1 MEKCAD
7 WLGCDGYEQPS
18 VGDTIVA
25 LAGSGNYKS
34 QVCAVSGLLYNGG
47 KIAGFAYAGLL
58 GLIIGNNIGQALECL
73 YVWMKS
79 GSAKKKAEKY
89 HICLDERSQGH
100 PLPYTDRQIAKLL
113 DLMNKLPTV
122 ENIVAAYDKLCVRD
136 NYGRYDFLP
145 RGTVFDDVIIDH
157 APGYIYVL
165 CASVYS
171 ACPCIYNIQHG
182 TLEEPDYI
190 KDENGV
196 IVMENGELQMRNKE
210 TYQKRYAKHC
220 RVMRFRDLYEQ
231 TNDLPNIFHFSC
243 NDMVGYSKGK
253 LPITAPIV
261 QCIEGTARNIFEMP
275 ILGHTYITTYKE
287 NTIDYYKNDYKL
299 VNDIVTGIE
308 NVIGVDKNGNI
319 RRTQSDIN
327 ARLARDF
334 TIPERIKIYHLLR
347 DLWTKE
353 NAVKIE
359 YTVGAGGNCI
369 SNGYRKY
376 AFTQSNVT
384 FLDKYFDNP
393 SVHPMMFCCDSEFQ
407 TKVDNTSAYSCSGIP
422 PVCRDPV
429 KHDYSGVKVCER
441 DDDITTDRNNTS
453 PKKGKKFIH
462 YFNGS
467 LSRTFD
473 KEDSQIDATTFP
485 TTDIFEYYEEAKEF
499 RDGLKEKY
507 QTISRIYNAVD
518 GTEFQERNFKL
529 EYTLFD
535 IFRNRIKAVAGIFLV
550 LWLFIIGWKFINGDT
565 KLLKPDEFL
574 KMFVKM
580 ALCWLIVFD
589 DGAKNQLFRLVMQVA
604 QGSVTAV
611 DGVFGTIRDKKNNL
625 VEKACSFGND
635 IAYSAVT
642 KDKGFGPIGSDGR
655 CNQDFPACLP
665 PAGKT
670 LAESDL
676 PGKCYGVVE
685 GGQCHYYGLTCE
697 LNGVVQPKAFHCERH
712 LVRDGVI
719 TDVCLQGHCD
729 TRGVDFIP
737 VPPFSRPYKY
747 YVRKD
752 RTATSTAGIRELK
765 PKCCDSGSIGNK
777 CDSETEPRQIYSQS
791 LNQAVYVCPSG
802 KKMSAGYKLADLI
815 QSGIIEDKPEDKRPF
830 FQLYNEQMHPSPLL
844 KKGDIVPSDIGD
856 LIVPTSVADIDI
868 NGRVVDLDFVDA
880 NQGTDLYQRFQYS
893 KYLVSKVNAANAKA
907 NYPNIVE
914 NGFWHN
920 YAHIGFWDKIDCK
933 IIQYLTFSMSGNG
946 LDNTLADAV
955 EHMKTGD
962 DDALVTDL
970 LNGLLQVAKF
980 LILAFPFGV
989 IAFCLFLALG
999 VVMFMM
1005 LARATQKYCVC
1016 IFNLVL
1022 TIYLSPI
1029 VFIMYL
1035 FDATKKAMTTFI
1047 DDIKAN
1053 VTGSITPFIT
1063 LSLFLFVLD
1072 WLMFGDEDKYI
1083 TEHMFSG
1090 NGVSSECYDGNESD
1104 APIACLTRK
1113 LLDRFKLVAIFQM
1126 FIGRGPMV
1134 SGLTYKM
1141 MWFLLLKLLVAL
1153 VIFMIMMGIC
1163 DAIESSIQG
1172 MIGAE
1177 PDTKIGVGFEG
1188 KASEAYKSG
1197 IDAFKESASTI
1208 GSIYK
1213 NVGKGIYNAVKGI
1226 AGGGKG
1232 KNTQTNENNS
1242 GQMGEHQSGYN
1253 QGFNDGSNR
1262 SGFIGREGTG
1272 GLNALGTGGANMN
1285 NMFGQGGGQSGK
1297 GGGLDDIG
1305 SQFDSMFGRGNNF
1318 IGRRG
1323 AQSGIPGNPMNSGG
1337 QNDYLQGYNK
1347 GFSDGSSRSGGAGGN
1362 KSGGGQQ
1369 GFTGAVK
1376 ELFNSN
1382 STKGV
1387 GSRLADVGK
1396 AAGNGIIKGANATI
1410 DGLVNY
1416 GDFVSKNMRRLR
1428 QEQAAGQKLQE
1439 EQNNAKDNNKSG
1451 ESGTN
1456 SNQNSSHEETY
1467 GVGSDL
1473 LDNMRAK
1480 AVSDYMQN
1488 KGANRSG
1495 VPKDSNDDG
1504 RDDKGKSKWNLFG
1517 GLMNLPSF
1525 GGSRHGAA
1533 ASKSDQM
1540 ASGYSAQRTDFVN
1553 QISNNVHT
1561 QNIKQQTN
1569 TSKETQITN
1578 ETVKGQDKVN
1588 VKETR
1593 VYVKG
1598 NNGNKNNNDN

>member
-1 MEKCAD
+1 MLIGLD
-7 WLGCDGYEQPS
+7 VMDMSNLLLGIPLLPLLE
-18 VGDTIVA
+18 VA
-25 LAGSGNYKS
+25 I
-34 QVCAVSGLLYNGG
+34 SGLLYNGG
-47 KIAGFAYAGLL
+47 KIGGYAYAGLL

-79 GSAKKKAEKY
+79 GSAKKTAEKY

-122 ENIVAAYDKLCVRD
+122 ENIVDAYDKLCVRD

-145 RGTVFDDVIIDH
+145 RGTVFDNVIIDH

-243 NDMVGYSKGK
+243 NDMVGYSKGR

-287 NTIDYYKNDYKL
+287 NTIDYYKNDYTL
-299 VNDIVTGIE
+299 VNNIVTDIE

-327 ARLARDF
+327 VHLARDF

-347 DLWTKE
+347 DLWKEE

-359 YTVGAGGNCI
+359 YTVGAGGTCI

-453 PKKGKKFIH
+453 PKKGKKFVN

-473 KEDSQIDATTFP
+473 REDSQIDATTFP

-518 GTEFQERNFKL
+518 GAEFQERNFKL

-550 LWLFIIGWKFINGDT
+550 LWFFIIGWKFINGDT
-565 KLLKPDEFL
+565 RLLKQEEFI
-574 KMFVKM
+574 KMFIKI
-580 ALCWLIVFD
+580 ALCWFIVFD
-589 DGAKNQLFRLVMQVA
+589 DGVKNQLFRLVMQVA
-604 QGSVTAV
+604 QGSVLATES
-611 DGVFGTIRDKKNNL
+611 VFGTIRDTKNNA
-625 VEKACSFGND
+625 VERACSFGNNVV
-635 IAYSAVT
+635 YSAAT
-642 KDKGFGPIGSDGR
+642 KDKGYGPVGSDGR
-655 CNQDFPACLP
+655 CNVDFPACLP
-665 PAGKT
+665 SAGT
-670 LAESDL
+670 LLAESDL

-685 GGQCHYYGLTCE
+685 GGRCHYYGLTCE

-729 TRGVDFIP
+729 TSGVDFIP

-765 PKCCDSGSIGNK
+765 PKCCDSGSVGNK
-777 CDSETEPRQIYSQS
+777 CENATEPRQIYSQS
-791 LNQAVYVCPSG
+791 LNQPVYVCPSG

-815 QSGIIEDKPEDKRPF
+815 QSGIIEDRPEDKRPF
-830 FQLYNEQMHPSPLL
+830 FQLYNEQMNPSPLL
-844 KKGDIVPSDIGD
+844 KKGDVVPLDIGD

-868 NGRVVDLDFVDA
+868 NGRVTDLDFVDA
-880 NQGTDLYQRFQYS
+880 KQGTDLYQRFQYS

-920 YAHIGFWDKIDCK
+920 YAHIGFWDKMDCK

-962 DDALVTDL
+962 DDALVGDL

-1035 FDATKKAMTTFI
+1035 FDATKKAMDTFI
-1047 DDIKAN
+1047 NDIKAN
-1053 VTGSITPFIT
+1053 ITGSITPFIT

-1072 WLMFGDEDKYI
+1072 WLMYGDEDKYI

-1090 NGVSSECYDGNESD
+1090 DGVSSECYDGNESD

-1134 SGLTYKM
+1134 EGITYKM
-1141 MWFLLLKLLVAL
+1141 MWFLLLRLLVAL
-1153 VIFMIMMGIC
+1153 VVFLLMMMVC
-1163 DAIESSIQG
+1163 DVIESSIQG

-1177 PDTKIGVGFEG
+1177 PDTQIGVGFEG
-1188 KASEAYKSG
+1188 KAGEAYKSG
-1197 IDAFKESASTI
+1197 INAFKESASTV
-1208 GSIYK
+1208 GNIYK
-1213 NVGKGIYNAVKGI
+1213 GVGKGIYNAINGI
-1226 AGGGKG
+1226 AGGGKD
-1232 KNTQTNENNS
+1232 KNTQTNGNNRSGIGENS
-1242 GQMGEHQSGYN
+1242 QLYN
-1253 QGFNDGSNR
+1253 QGFGNDGS
-1262 SGFIGREGTG
+1262 SGSSVGREGVGG
-1272 GLNALGTGGANMN
+1272 GLNSLGNGGANMN
-1285 NMFGQGGGQSGK
+1285 NMFG
-1297 GGGLDDIG
+1297 
-1305 SQFDSMFGRGNNF
+1305 NNSVS
-1318 IGRRG
+1318 RDG
-1323 AQSGIPGNPMNSGG
+1323 ASSNNG
-1337 QNDYLQGYNK
+1337 QNDYQQGYNK
-1347 GFSDGSSRSGGAGGN
+1347 GFSDGSGRSGGEGGG
-1362 KSGGGQQ
+1362 KSGDSQRGL
-1369 GFTGAVK
+1369 TGAVK
-1376 ELFNSN
+1376 ELFNNKSGK
-1382 STKGV
+1382 SV

-1396 AAGNGIIKGANATI
+1396 EAGDGIIKGANTAI
-1410 DGLVNY
+1410 DSLVNY
-1416 GDFVSKNMRRLR
+1416 GEFVSNNMRRLR
-1428 QEQAAGQKLQE
+1428 QKQQEDDQNAG
-1439 EQNNAKDNNKSG
+1439 KDNAENNNQDGSSG
-1451 ESGTN
+1451 GGYGV
-1456 SNQNSSHEETY
+1456 QNS
-1467 GVGSDL
+1467 L
-1473 LDNMRAK
+1473 LDDVRAK
-1480 AVSDYMQN
+1480 AMGDYMSN

-1495 VPKDSNDDG
+1495 VPKDSNNDG
-1504 RDDKGKSKWNLFG
+1504 RDDKARSKWNAFG
-1517 GLMNLPSF
+1517 DLQDLYSF
-1525 GGSRHGAA
+1525 GSNAKSSSHGGAR
-1533 ASKSDQM
+1533 
-1540 ASGYSAQRTDFVN
+1540 GVAQN
-1553 QISNNVHT
+1553 YENNISNISKT
-1561 QNIKQQTN
+1561 KNIKQQTN
-1569 TSKETQITN
+1569 TSKETQVTN
-1578 ETVKGQDKVN
+1578 ETIKGQDKVN

-1598 NNGNKNNNDN
+1598 NNNGNKNNNNN